1 MYSQVRFGAKFIAL
15 LLLLVC
21 GHKVAF
27 ASGVH
32 VKGLLNIDKSEV
44 IACYLS
50 SLKLRRFPHY
60 KGDSKMPFDWVM
72 KRSLCHDH
80 SIPNELLSSLGQL
93 LSFQAS

>member
-1 MYSQVRFGAKFIAL
+1 MGPKFIAL

-50 SLKLRRFPHY
+50 SLKLRRFSPTT
-60 KGDSKMPFDWVM
+60 KETAKCLMIG
-72 KRSLCHDH
+72 L
-80 SIPNELLSSLGQL
+80 
-93 LSFQAS
+93 